1 MSYRGPQPD
10 RQRNQSTEV
19 FRYAG
24 NTATWLQFVSASG
37 KGNVVVGFG
46 SALFYRESVITGVF
60 GNNVPPGLM
69 ERSRAVG
76 MIAAGDVQCV
86 TREQLGREDLLSWR
100 EIEYRV
106 DSDPVPSRLPG
117 LWVSVLKRADE

>member
-10 RQRNQSTEV
+10 RQRLQSTEI
-19 FRYAG
+19 FRHAG

-37 KGNVVVGFG
+37 AGNIVVGFG
-46 SALFYRESVITGVF
+46 SANFYRESVITGVF
-60 GNNVPPGLM
+60 GNNVPPGLL
-69 ERSRAVG
+69 ERQRSIG

-86 TREQLGREDLLSWR
+86 TQQQLGREDLLSWR
-100 EIEYRV
+100 GIEYRV
-106 DSDPVPSRLPG
+106 DSDPVPARLPG